1 MDPDTQDEVTRHG
14 DTEPRDAHDDDAP
27 KGEDDDPEK
36 DRAAETDTVE
46 CCTEG
51 PNENKDPSQD
61 PKSTSDTQDDSSDQC
76 ENPVS
81 GPSPPAHQ
89 CENYATPVKFL
100 DQFADAGGGDT
111 NIYGF
116 FSSNTINM
124 TDSDDETSSYIVRIP
139 EEKQRR
145 MSLKEKA
152 RRIHHALSSFS
163 YNESSRSVEVLPSR
177 YESPSPPP
185 LCACCCDMSCF
196 GYPSQKKGSMI
207 MC

>member
-1 MDPDTQDEVTRHG
+1 MDPEQHS
-14 DTEPRDAHDDDAP
+14 AHDAA
-27 KGEDDDPEK
+27 KEEDSDSEKNHTPER
-36 DRAAETDTVE
+36 DMVD

-51 PNENKDPSQD
+51 PNENKDSFQD
-61 PKSTSDTQDDSSDQC
+61 PKSADTREDSPAS

-81 GPSPPAHQ
+81 SPSPMYQ
-89 CENYATPVKFL
+89 CEHHATPVKFL
-100 DQFADAGGGDT
+100 DQFADAGDT

-124 TDSDDETSSYIVRIP
+124 TDDDEEVSSYIVRIP
-139 EEKQRR
+139 NEKPMR

-152 RRIHHALSSFS
+152 RRIHRALSSFS
-163 YNESSRSVEVLPSR
+163 SNESSRAVGVLPSR

-185 LCACCCDMSCF
+185 LCACCCDMPCF
-196 GYPSQKKGSMI
+196 GYPSQKKGSMV